1 MTAILVRATGVEP
14 AATAARDA
22 ATAATRPLIKM
33 QEAAGSLPTTQKKK
47 AQSIQTEIGFS
58 LLSQG
63 DCGISENDLNKYNE
77 SLEKSKQND
86 LLAEEVKSKS
96 LEIENI
102 QEELLAIK
110 KQLEESQAKQNQE
123 FIELAEVLYANYRD
137 SYAEFFKTF
146 HDEISELNNKLQ
158 GLESQSEVLKSQIE
172 TQGFFGKLVN
182 QVKLTSSASSVNS
195 AKKKKESVLQKAG
208 SFVVSQ
214 GKIDFIRSQEN
225 LEYSILTILDKVQN
239 SQFVVDEILQK
250 QKNLISTEKSLKDE
264 FAKIA
269 EGANLKA
276 KLSNLEKNNE
286 IQQQTRSKIALSVGE
301 EFSKKYISD
310 KGEKFDGYDSV
321 VQNFPAFVDLAE
333 SFDAISKAEI
343 QLEIYQTES
352 DIESCV
358 SRIYNMQQT
367 IISNEKKIET
377 LKSNNT
383 QLAEKITSEGDLKDS
398 LLRKKSELEQKLQ

>member
-1 MTAILVRATGVEP
+1 M
-14 AATAARDA
+14 AA
-22 ATAATRPLIKM
+22 
-33 QEAAGSLPTTQKKK
+33 SLKQLSELKQICTEQKKK

-225 LEYSILTILDKVQN
+225 LEYSILTVLDKVQN

-250 QKNLISTEKSLKDE
+250 QKNLTSTEKSLKDE

-286 IQQQTRSKIALSVGE
+286 LQQQTRSKIALSVGE

>member
-1 MTAILVRATGVEP
+1 M
-14 AATAARDA
+14 AA
-22 ATAATRPLIKM
+22 
-33 QEAAGSLPTTQKKK
+33 SLKQLSELKQICTEQKKK

-102 QEELLAIK
+102 QEELLATK

-225 LEYSILTILDKVQN
+225 LEYSILTVLDKVQN

-286 IQQQTRSKIALSVGE
+286 LQQQTRSKIALSVGE

>member
-1 MTAILVRATGVEP
+1 M
-14 AATAARDA
+14 AA
-22 ATAATRPLIKM
+22 
-33 QEAAGSLPTTQKKK
+33 SLKQLSELKQICTEQKKK

-137 SYAEFFKTF
+137 SYADFFKTF

-208 SFVVSQ
+208 SLVVSQ

-225 LEYSILTILDKVQN
+225 LEYSILTVLDKVQN

-269 EGANLKA
+269 EGTNLKA

-286 IQQQTRSKIALSVGE
+286 LQQQTRSKIALSVGE

>member
-1 MTAILVRATGVEP
+1 M
-14 AATAARDA
+14 AA
-22 ATAATRPLIKM
+22 
-33 QEAAGSLPTTQKKK
+33 SLKQLSDLKQICTEQKKK

-137 SYAEFFKTF
+137 SYADFFKTF
-146 HDEISELNNKLQ
+146 HDEIYELNNKLQ

-225 LEYSILTILDKVQN
+225 LEYSILTVLDKVQN

-286 IQQQTRSKIALSVGE
+286 LQQQTRSKIALSVGE

>member
-1 MTAILVRATGVEP
+1 M
-14 AATAARDA
+14 AA
-22 ATAATRPLIKM
+22 
-33 QEAAGSLPTTQKKK
+33 SLKQLSELKQICTEQKKK

-102 QEELLAIK
+102 QEELLATK

-137 SYAEFFKTF
+137 SYADFFKTF

-208 SFVVSQ
+208 SLVVSQ

-225 LEYSILTILDKVQN
+225 LEYSILTVLDKVQN

-250 QKNLISTEKSLKDE
+250 QKNLTSTEKSLKDE

-286 IQQQTRSKIALSVGE
+286 LQQQTRSKIALSVGE

>member
-1 MTAILVRATGVEP
+1 M
-14 AATAARDA
+14 AA
-22 ATAATRPLIKM
+22 
-33 QEAAGSLPTTQKKK
+33 SLKQLSELKQICTEQKKK

-110 KQLEESQAKQNQE
+110 KQLEESQTKQNQE

-137 SYAEFFKTF
+137 SYADFFKTF

-195 AKKKKESVLQKAG
+195 AKKKKELVLQKAG
-208 SFVVSQ
+208 SLVVSQ

-225 LEYSILTILDKVQN
+225 LEYSILTVLDKVQN

-250 QKNLISTEKSLKDE
+250 QKNLTSIEKSLKDE

-286 IQQQTRSKIALSVGE
+286 LQQQTRSKIALSVGE

>member
-1 MTAILVRATGVEP
+1 M
-14 AATAARDA
+14 AA
-22 ATAATRPLIKM
+22 
-33 QEAAGSLPTTQKKK
+33 SLKQLSELKQICTEQKKK

-77 SLEKSKQND
+77 SLEISKQND

-208 SFVVSQ
+208 SLVVSQ

-225 LEYSILTILDKVQN
+225 LEYSILTVLDKVQN

-286 IQQQTRSKIALSVGE
+286 LQQQTRSKIALSVGE

>member
-1 MTAILVRATGVEP
+1 M
-14 AATAARDA
+14 AA
-22 ATAATRPLIKM
+22 
-33 QEAAGSLPTTQKKK
+33 SLKQLSELKQICTEQKKK

-110 KQLEESQAKQNQE
+110 KQLEESQTKQNQE

-225 LEYSILTILDKVQN
+225 LEYSILTVLDKVQN

-250 QKNLISTEKSLKDE
+250 QKNLTSTEKSLKDE

-286 IQQQTRSKIALSVGE
+286 LQQQTRSKIALSVGE

-398 LLRKKSELEQKLQ
+398 LLRKKSEFEQKLQ

>member
-1 MTAILVRATGVEP
+1 M
-14 AATAARDA
+14 AA
-22 ATAATRPLIKM
+22 
-33 QEAAGSLPTTQKKK
+33 SLKQLSELKQICTEQKKK

-137 SYAEFFKTF
+137 SYADFFKTF

-208 SFVVSQ
+208 SLVVSQ

-225 LEYSILTILDKVQN
+225 LEYSILTVLDKVQN

-250 QKNLISTEKSLKDE
+250 QKNLISIEKSLKDE

-286 IQQQTRSKIALSVGE
+286 LQQQTRSKIALSVGE

>member
-1 MTAILVRATGVEP
+1 M
-14 AATAARDA
+14 AA
-22 ATAATRPLIKM
+22 
-33 QEAAGSLPTTQKKK
+33 SLKQLSELKQICTEQKKK

-102 QEELLAIK
+102 QEELLATK
-110 KQLEESQAKQNQE
+110 KQLEESQTKQNQE

-225 LEYSILTILDKVQN
+225 LEYSILTVLDKVQN

-250 QKNLISTEKSLKDE
+250 QKNLTSTEKTLKDE

-286 IQQQTRSKIALSVGE
+286 LQQQTRSKIALSVGE

>member
-1 MTAILVRATGVEP
+1 M
-14 AATAARDA
+14 AA
-22 ATAATRPLIKM
+22 
-33 QEAAGSLPTTQKKK
+33 SLKQLSELKQICNEQKKK

-208 SFVVSQ
+208 SLVVSQ

-225 LEYSILTILDKVQN
+225 LEYSILTVLDKVQN

-286 IQQQTRSKIALSVGE
+286 LQQQTRSKIALSVGE

-333 SFDAISKAEI
+333 SFDTISKAEI

>member
-1 MTAILVRATGVEP
+1 M
-14 AATAARDA
+14 AA
-22 ATAATRPLIKM
+22 
-33 QEAAGSLPTTQKKK
+33 SLKQLSELKQICTEQKKK

-110 KQLEESQAKQNQE
+110 KQLEESQTKQNQE

-208 SFVVSQ
+208 SLVVSQ

-225 LEYSILTILDKVQN
+225 LEYSILTVLDKVQN

-250 QKNLISTEKSLKDE
+250 QKNLTSTEKSLKDE

-286 IQQQTRSKIALSVGE
+286 LQQQTRSKIALSVGE

-310 KGEKFDGYDSV
+310 KGEIFDGYDSV

>member
-1 MTAILVRATGVEP
+1 M
-14 AATAARDA
+14 AA
-22 ATAATRPLIKM
+22 
-33 QEAAGSLPTTQKKK
+33 SLKQLSELKQICTEQKKK

-102 QEELLAIK
+102 QEELLATK

-208 SFVVSQ
+208 SLVVSQ

-225 LEYSILTILDKVQN
+225 LEYSILTVLDKVQN

-250 QKNLISTEKSLKDE
+250 QKNLTSIEKSLKDE

-286 IQQQTRSKIALSVGE
+286 LQQQTRSKIALSVGE

-310 KGEKFDGYDSV
+310 NGEKFDGYDSV

>member
-1 MTAILVRATGVEP
+1 M
-14 AATAARDA
+14 AA
-22 ATAATRPLIKM
+22 
-33 QEAAGSLPTTQKKK
+33 SLKQLSELKQICTEQKKK

-102 QEELLAIK
+102 QEELLATK
-110 KQLEESQAKQNQE
+110 KQLEESQTKQNQE

-146 HDEISELNNKLQ
+146 HDEITELNNKLQ

-208 SFVVSQ
+208 SLVVSQ

-225 LEYSILTILDKVQN
+225 LEYSILTVLDKVQN

-250 QKNLISTEKSLKDE
+250 QKNLTSIEKSLKDE

-286 IQQQTRSKIALSVGE
+286 LQQQTRSKIALSVGE

-310 KGEKFDGYDSV
+310 KGEIFDGYDSI

>member
-1 MTAILVRATGVEP
+1 M
-14 AATAARDA
+14 AA
-22 ATAATRPLIKM
+22 
-33 QEAAGSLPTTQKKK
+33 SLKQLSELKQICTEQKKK

>member
-1 MTAILVRATGVEP
+1 M
-14 AATAARDA
+14 AA
-22 ATAATRPLIKM
+22 
-33 QEAAGSLPTTQKKK
+33 SLKQLSELKQICTEQKKK

-102 QEELLAIK
+102 QEELLATK
-110 KQLEESQAKQNQE
+110 KQLEESQTKQNQE
-123 FIELAEVLYANYRD
+123 FIELADVLYANYRD

-208 SFVVSQ
+208 SLVVSQ

-225 LEYSILTILDKVQN
+225 LEYSILTVLDKVQN

-250 QKNLISTEKSLKDE
+250 QKNLTSIEKSLKDE

-286 IQQQTRSKIALSVGE
+286 LQQQTRSKIALSVGE

>member
-1 MTAILVRATGVEP
+1 M
-14 AATAARDA
+14 AA
-22 ATAATRPLIKM
+22 
-33 QEAAGSLPTTQKKK
+33 SLKQLSELKQICTEQKKK

-208 SFVVSQ
+208 SLVVSQ

-225 LEYSILTILDKVQN
+225 LEYSILTVLDKVQN

-250 QKNLISTEKSLKDE
+250 QKNLTSTEKSLKDE

-286 IQQQTRSKIALSVGE
+286 LQQQTRSKIALSVGE

>member
-1 MTAILVRATGVEP
+1 M
-14 AATAARDA
+14 AA
-22 ATAATRPLIKM
+22 
-33 QEAAGSLPTTQKKK
+33 SLKQLSELKQICTEQKKK

-137 SYAEFFKTF
+137 SYADFFKTF

-208 SFVVSQ
+208 SLVVSQ

-225 LEYSILTILDKVQN
+225 LEYSILTVLDKVQN

-250 QKNLISTEKSLKDE
+250 QKNLTSTEKSLKDE

-286 IQQQTRSKIALSVGE
+286 LQQQTRSKIALSVGE

>member
-1 MTAILVRATGVEP
+1 M
-14 AATAARDA
+14 AA
-22 ATAATRPLIKM
+22 
-33 QEAAGSLPTTQKKK
+33 SLKQLSELKQICTEQKKK

-137 SYAEFFKTF
+137 SYADFFKTF

-208 SFVVSQ
+208 SLVVSQ

-225 LEYSILTILDKVQN
+225 LEYSILTVLDKVQN

-286 IQQQTRSKIALSVGE
+286 LQQQTRSKIALSVGE

>member
-1 MTAILVRATGVEP
+1 M
-14 AATAARDA
+14 AA
-22 ATAATRPLIKM
+22 
-33 QEAAGSLPTTQKKK
+33 SLKQLSELKQICTEQKKK

-110 KQLEESQAKQNQE
+110 KQLEESQTKQNQE

-225 LEYSILTILDKVQN
+225 LEYSILTVLDKVQN

-286 IQQQTRSKIALSVGE
+286 LQQQTRSKIALSVGE

>member
-1 MTAILVRATGVEP
+1 M
-14 AATAARDA
+14 AA
-22 ATAATRPLIKM
+22 
-33 QEAAGSLPTTQKKK
+33 SLKQLSELKQICTEQKKK

-137 SYAEFFKTF
+137 SYADFFKTF

-208 SFVVSQ
+208 SLVVSQ

-225 LEYSILTILDKVQN
+225 LEYSILTVLDKVQN

-250 QKNLISTEKSLKDE
+250 QKNLTSTEKTLKDE

-286 IQQQTRSKIALSVGE
+286 LQQQTRIKIALSVGE

>member
-1 MTAILVRATGVEP
+1 M
-14 AATAARDA
+14 AA
-22 ATAATRPLIKM
+22 
-33 QEAAGSLPTTQKKK
+33 SLKQLSELKQICTEQKKK

-102 QEELLAIK
+102 QEELLATK

-208 SFVVSQ
+208 SLVVSQ

-225 LEYSILTILDKVQN
+225 LEYSILTVLDKVQN

-286 IQQQTRSKIALSVGE
+286 LQQQTRSKIALSVGE

-310 KGEKFDGYDSV
+310 NGEKFDGYDSV